1 MKNQINLKR
10 QYPTSFDLRR
20 RAQRRMPNFSF
31 EYMDGGAGA
40 DVGIERNWKS
50 LDSMELVPRYGKVTR
65 PPPTNIELFGRTYS
79 APIGI
84 APIGSPSTA
93 FPGAEKYLAKAAQV
107 IGIPYTLGIM
117 SGIDIEETAKIAPD
131 VFWFQLYRFPL
142 NDHAIG
148 FDMVKRAN
156 AAGAHALILTI
167 DTPTRTTRPRE
178 VKSGIMTPFRLSMRL
193 RLDALL
199 SPPWMLSMFRNG
211 IPRFACFKPY
221 LPKNADIV
229 EATKFIQREGGGA
242 FTWEEIA
249 RYRDKW
255 KKPMLVKGILHPKDA
270 ERAVSLGLDGI
281 VVTNHGGRQ
290 IEALPASIDVL
301 PEIAS
306 TVGKNI
312 TIIFD
317 SGIRSGI
324 DVARAIA
331 AGADSAFSGKA
342 FLWSLGALGEVGP
355 KHMANTFIEEIGST
369 LGQLGCEAVSDL
381 HEIQYRHP
389 TAYKAKA

>member
-117 SGIDIEETAKIAPD
+117 SGIDIEDAAKIAPD

-221 LPKNADIV
+221 LSKNADIV

-331 AGADSAFSGKA
+331 AGADAALSGKA